1 MREIVIL
8 DFSGAIS
15 NVIPSIQSTVDN
27 MLLYQETVQPQGD
40 LRYMLESYRTGS
52 FIPRVVTYESYYNS
66 VDEQSFGVDLEARAR
81 ADRKRV
87 PMIVT
92 GILTYLDHRK
102 SPGREDTA

>member
-1 MREIVIL
+1 MHKVVIL

-102 SPGREDTA
+102 SPGVEDTA